1 MKKIYPSGYPNMQ
14 KSRLYLVSILNK
26 KYNYFLRYFSYFL
39 VKVGVWSKVKRSK
52 SKSNLAYAG
61 VITPG
66 VQNMQRVRS
75 HHFPVL
81 SLLVPKVILF
91 KFQPT
96 CFKFGC
102 FSGCHVRTL
111 DKNRFYFPTQNSIL
125 HPQTPILTKLDEE
138 QRRQC
143 VIFFSLYVV
152 FWPI

>member
-1 MKKIYPSGYPNMQ
+1 MGPIYPRKECKIAKSKNFSMKKIYPSGYPNMQ

-81 SLLVPKVILF
+81 SLWCQRSFCLNFNPLF
-91 KFQPT
+91 SSLAAFLGATSEHWTKI
-96 CFKFGC
+96 G
-102 FSGCHVRTL
+102 
-111 DKNRFYFPTQNSIL
+111 SIS
-125 HPQTPILTKLDEE
+125 
-138 QRRQC
+138 QRRIQ
-143 VIFFSLYVV
+143 FSIHRHQ
-152 FWPI
+152 F